1 MTEPLNPHRTS
12 AQPTALRDAAEA
24 KRRETVDRLRAG
36 IERLTA
42 RSPRPAITAK
52 TIEAETGLA
61 FKTILRNAE
70 AYGLYRDNA
79 DAFKA
84 SRHPR
89 RRSKN
94 GARKTAAP
102 TGVATAGIHR
112 HDPLMAYKKTQ
123 LVDRLR
129 AALREVDAL
138 RSALASQTAL
148 CQSEHQRTILSL
160 RANLAR
166 HEALDGW
173 RKSELA
179 GR

>member
-1 MTEPLNPHRTS
+1 LTEPLDPNRTS
-12 AQPTALRDAAEA
+12 AQPPGLREA
-24 KRRETVDRLRAG
+24 TEARRRETVDRLRAG

-52 TIEAETGLA
+52 TIEVETGLA

-79 DAFKA
+79 DALKA

-89 RRSKN
+89 PRSKTSS
-94 GARKTAAP
+94 RKTAAP
-102 TGVATAGIHR
+102 IRVAAAGINR

-123 LVDRLR
+123 LVDRLH

-160 RANLAR
+160 RANLVR

>member
-1 MTEPLNPHRTS
+1 LTEPLDPNRTS
-12 AQPTALRDAAEA
+12 AQPPALREAAEA

-52 TIEAETGLA
+52 TIEMETGLA

-84 SRHPR
+84 SRQAR
-89 RRSKN
+89 RRSKSS
-94 GARKTAAP
+94 ARKTAAP
-102 TGVATAGIHR
+102 PAVATAGINR
-112 HDPLMAYKKTQ
+112 HDPLMAYKKIQ
-123 LVDRLR
+123 LVDRLH

-148 CQSEHQRTILSL
+148 CQGEHQRTILSL
-160 RANLAR
+160 RADLAR
-166 HEALDGW
+166 QEALDAW
-173 RKSELA
+173 RTSELA

>member
-1 MTEPLNPHRTS
+1 MNRKWGAPSLGSFAT
-12 AQPTALRDAAEA
+12 
-24 KRRETVDRLRAG
+24 
-36 IERLTA
+36 
-42 RSPRPAITAK
+42 RPAITAK
-52 TIEAETGLA
+52 TIEVETGLA

-89 RRSKN
+89 RRSKTR
-94 GARKTAAP
+94 ARKTAAP
-102 TGVATAGIHR
+102 TGVATAGINR

-123 LVDRLR
+123 LVDRLH

-173 RKSELA
+173 RKNELA
-179 GR
+179 GH